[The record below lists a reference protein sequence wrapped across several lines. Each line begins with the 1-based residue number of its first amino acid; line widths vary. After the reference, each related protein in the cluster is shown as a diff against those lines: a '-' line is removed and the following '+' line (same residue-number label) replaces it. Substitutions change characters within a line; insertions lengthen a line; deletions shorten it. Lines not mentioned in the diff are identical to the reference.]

1 MPQNINL
8 NISPYY
14 DDFDENKNY
23 YKVLFKP
30 GTSIQ
35 ARELTTL
42 QSILQNQIEKFGQH
56 FFKDGAMVIPGNV
69 AFDSNYTCI
78 EINNIHLG
86 VPTLEYLY
94 NLKGK
99 TIKGQTSN
107 ILAKIESVIDENL
120 SERGNNTLYIKYQS
134 SSQSDFISN
143 KFVDGEN
150 LIIQEDVEYSLGIL
164 RQGNT
169 IATTISNNC
178 NSVGSAVKIS
188 SGVYFIRGFFL
199 NIDTQTLILDQYSN
213 TPSFRVGLAIK
224 ESFATASNEYSD
236 LLDNSQGF
244 YNFAAPGA
252 DRLLIENELIKKPLD
267 DFNDDN
273 FVQLIKVE
281 NGILERIVKSTDY
294 NIFADELA
302 RRTYDESGD
311 YYIKPFDIQIKESLN
326 NYIGNNGIY
335 NEGQQTKQGA
345 TPSKDLACI
354 SISPGK
360 AYVRGY
366 EVESISNTLID
377 LDKTR
382 TTDVVVNEAIQFNF
396 GTQIELNNV
405 YGHIPVGLGSDSYV
419 KLFKGRTETVGV
431 ASDVQIGRAKLYDLK
446 LKSAAY
452 ENSSSIFEASL
463 YDIQTHTVLEISS
476 GLDQELLRSSYFE
489 GKNSGASGFSVVG
502 IGSTIT
508 QIVLY
513 QVSGNFIKNESLIIN
528 GIENNR
534 IIKSIIDYGINDV
547 YQITS
552 YDIAPATFTADLVL
566 ARKINLSNNQSPYT
580 ITANNL
586 GISTITSSNSNFYT
600 NIKAGDIISYTKSG
614 EILPTYNII
623 KSVDSSLSVAT
634 ISSTTSV
641 PGVNNGNLPTSLISG
656 INDLRKVTVDVK
668 DVNDSLYSN
677 LNNSYVSTV
686 DLTSSNI
693 TLRKTLDAFTITN
706 STVFEV
712 SAFEGVIDS
721 VLVPFDE
728 EAYTLTYADG
738 TIESL
743 NSQKLIPNYDA
754 ANNSAQGRITL
765 RNLNISSPQ
774 DAYLTVTYQ
783 KIKCK
788 TRKKTYNRCAQITI
802 SKTNAGINT
811 VGTDL
816 TYDKVYGRRIEDS
829 AISLNVPDASSII
842 GVYESSNTNNPILP
856 SFTLTTLSESISNLI
871 KGEKIIGTDTKAVAT
886 LIDTDNI
893 SNVNFGYLNDKIFKD
908 GEIVTFKESGITA
921 VIGGI
926 NVGDRN
932 IINSYLFDSGSRSSY
947 LDFSRI
953 IRKPS
958 SEAPKRKITI
968 VYNYY
973 SIESSDDGTFV
984 AVNSYDLDRYDEIPL
999 VDGIGCSDVLD
1010 FRPRVSNYNTL
1021 SDISPFEFRSRIFDA
1036 NIGSSKNIVA
1046 KDSSIVL
1053 SYNYYLPR
1061 IDKLFISKYGTFN
1074 LLKGIPSLSSKLPET
1089 LDYSLEVATLYLP
1102 PYVYNVNDIKVTTNT
1117 HKRYTMKD
1125 ISRLDDRI
1133 SNVEYYTALSLLE
1146 TDTQNLTITDPS
1158 TNLNRF
1164 KCGFFVD
1171 NFSSYNGGDITN
1183 QVYRASV
1190 DANSNTLRPQ
1200 SYTTYI
1206 DLNVDPTA
1214 NANIKRVGDVICL
1227 DYVDLVYTQ
1236 NKFATRVENI
1246 NPFNVI
1252 NWIGNIQLKPS
1263 TDTWIEPK
1271 IISKQEDTSEGDYLS
1286 TLNNLNADSN
1296 TGLSP
1301 AEWGAWTT
1309 NWTGTPIVTNSSSSN
1324 KLSNSKVV
1332 NTNNNRNSTNNLLSN
1347 LFIGRDRT
1355 SQRVTTNTTIRDTF
1369 TNFSQVTTSVSA
1381 NQSRQG
1387 IQNKVTER
1395 FDSKTIGS
1403 RVVSRDTITTIRS
1416 RNIGII
1422 SKRLKPNTRFY
1433 GFFDNIDVTGYVIPK
1448 LIEIEMSTG
1457 TFSAGE
1463 VVEGTLGKTSIV
1475 FRLATQNHKYGD
1487 YNSPSE
1493 VYSKNPYDTNYTIPS
1508 NYSSTSTILNVD
1520 TNSLELQSES
1530 DYYGYISSGMRLVG
1544 KASGAIALIKD
1555 IRIISDNSGTFIGS
1569 LFIPDPTVPTN
1580 PKFTTGTK
1588 TFVLTTSSINSSIP
1602 GATDSIAETI
1612 FTSSGLIE
1620 NIEEH
1625 TLRIRNAS
1633 VERIPISDS
1642 RTIANTS
1649 TTVNTSTS
1657 SVDRTET
1664 NTGFTDPLAQSFE
1677 VTDRTGVYI
1686 TKCDIFFN
1694 TKDIN
1699 DIPVTLQVRTM
1710 QNGIPTQKILPFGEV
1725 ILESKDI
1732 NISDTS
1738 LVPTTFTF
1746 PSPIYL
1752 EGGNSYCIV
1761 LMSASDSY
1769 TVWISRMGEED
1780 VTSLNQQEGNRVLVS
1795 QQPTLGSLFKSQN
1808 ASTWDASQYEDL
1820 KFNLYRADFK
1830 STSGTATF
1838 HNPILGVGN
1847 RQIASLRPNPITAYS
1862 RSLVVNLNKSLTTS
1876 DISRIRS
1883 EYILTQTS
1891 NSTFTSKVKSIVGA
1905 ITPTANLSIVNPGI
1919 AFTQGVVSYSNVDL
1933 ISLTGTGSGG
1943 KITLGVGTGVAY
1955 SAIVSAGG
1963 TGYSI
1968 GDVLTIDYKD
1978 SGNLGKELVLTIPNT
1993 VGILTA
1999 SNSIIIDNIQ
2009 GSLTISSG
2017 DLIVNGTTITG
2028 TYPTQISELTDGLHF
2043 KVSHNNH
2050 GMYAQNNLIELSGI
2064 ESDIPPSKLIA
2075 DITLS
2080 TSTITLDNVS
2090 NFITF
2095 EGETVGI
2102 TTTTGY
2108 LLINNE
2114 IIGYIGVNTSTN
2126 SISVFG
2132 RGIDSTIPTSH
2143 FNNDLVFK
2151 YEFNGIS
2158 LRKINKQHSMSDVNN
2173 SKYPIEL
2180 DNYHIKIENSQNKYF
2195 SQFKTGGS
2203 YLYDTY
2209 SLTGGIIPRA
2219 TQNIAY
2225 NILHPVT
2232 SILTPVST
2240 EISSKVRTVTASSVD
2255 GNEISF
2261 IDKGY
2266 EDLSLNSDNIFNT
2279 MRAVYSNINE
2289 LEYLSTPNN
2298 KSLLLQIQLNTVD
2311 SKVSPM
2317 IDLERIGMIS
2327 IMNRI
2332 DSPVIDYI
2340 NDSRVNKLIEDPTS
2354 AIYVSQAIK
2363 LEKPADSLK
2372 VLFDAYRH
2380 QTNDIR
2386 VAYRIFRNDTPDEYQ
2401 LYQLFPGYGNIDSRG
2416 NTIDMSICTG
2426 LPDILVTPSG
2436 DSSEYKSYEYNMRS
2450 NITFTGYQIKIIMAG
2465 TDQANVPQI
2474 KDLRA
2479 ISTL

>member
-78 EINNIHLG
+78 EINSIHLG
-86 VPTLEYLY
+86 IPVIEYLQ
-94 NLKGK
+94 NLQGK
-99 TIKGQTSN
+99 VIKGQTSN
-107 ILAKIESVIDENL
+107 ILAKVESVIDENS
-120 SERGNNTLYIKYQS
+120 SERSNNTLYIKYQS
-134 SSQSDFISN
+134 SSQSDFTSS
-143 KFVDGEN
+143 KFIDGEN
-150 LIIQEDVEYSLGIL
+150 LIIQEDIEYSLGVL
-164 RQGNT
+164 KQGNT

-178 NSVGSAVKIS
+178 NSVGSAVKVS

-199 NIDTQTLILDQYSN
+199 NIETQTLILDQYSN
-213 TPSFRVGLAIK
+213 TPSYRVGLAIK
-224 ESFATASNEYSD
+224 ESFATASNERKD

-273 FVQLIKVE
+273 FVQLLKVE
-281 NGILERIVKSTDY
+281 NGILERVVKTTDY

-326 NYIGNNGIY
+326 NYLGNNGIY
-335 NEGQQTKQGA
+335 NEGQNTKQGA
-345 TPSKDLACI
+345 IPSNDLACI

-366 EVESISNTLID
+366 EVESISNTIID

-382 TTDVVVNEAIQFNF
+382 TTDVIVNEASQFNF

-405 YGHIPVGLGSDSYV
+405 YGTISVGYGTDSYV
-419 KLFKGRTETVGV
+419 NLYRGRTAV
-431 ASDVQIGRAKLYDLK
+431 AGISSDIQIGTAKLYDLK
-446 LKSAAY
+446 LKAAAY
-452 ENSSSIFEASL
+452 QDESSIFEASL
-463 YDIQTHTVLEISS
+463 YDIQTYTSLEISS
-476 GLDQELLRSSYFE
+476 GLDKSLSRSSFIE
-489 GKNSGASGFSVVG
+489 GGNSGASGFLVTG
-502 IGSTIT
+502 IGSTAT
-508 QIVLY
+508 QFDLY

-534 IIKSIIDYGINDV
+534 IIKSVVDYGINDV

-552 YDIAPATFTADLVL
+552 YNESPTTFTADLVL
-566 ARKINLSNNQSPYT
+566 ERKLNLSDNQSPYT
-580 ITANNL
+580 ITAGDL
-586 GISTITSSNSNFYT
+586 GISTITSSNNNFYT
-600 NIKAGDIISYTKSG
+600 NIKVGDIISYTKSG

-623 KSVDSSLSVAT
+623 RSVDSSLSSAT

-641 PGVNNGNLPTSLISG
+641 SGVNNGELPTSI
-656 INDLRKVTVDVK
+656 IAANDLRKITVDIK
-668 DVNDSLYSN
+668 AANNSLYSS

-693 TLRKTLDAFTITN
+693 TLRKTLDVFTINN

-712 SAFEGVIDS
+712 SVFEGLTDS
-721 VLVPFDE
+721 ILVPFDE

-738 TIESL
+738 SIEPL
-743 NSQKLIPNYDA
+743 NSQKLIPNKDSS
-754 ANNSAQGRITL
+754 NNPAQGRITL

-774 DAYLTVTYQ
+774 DAYLTITYE

-788 TRKKTYNRCAQITI
+788 TRKKTFNRCAQITI
-802 SKTNAGINT
+802 NKTNAGINT
-811 VGTDL
+811 VGTGL
-816 TYDKVYGRRIEDS
+816 TYSDVYGCRIEDS
-829 AISLNVPDASSII
+829 TISLNVPDASSII
-842 GVYESSNTNNPILP
+842 GVYESSNSSNPILP
-856 SFTLTTLSESISNLI
+856 SFTVSSISGLITNLI
-871 KGEKIIGTDTKAVAT
+871 KGEKIIGSDTKAVAT
-886 LIDTDNI
+886 LIDTDNA
-893 SNVNFGYLNDKIFKD
+893 SSVRFGYLNDSQFKV
-908 GEIVTFKESGITA
+908 GETVTFKESGIIA
-921 VIGGI
+921 II
-926 NVGDRN
+926 NGVDIGDRN
-932 IINSYLFDSGSRSSY
+932 ILNSYLFDTGSRSSY

-958 SEAPKRKITI
+958 TESPKRKITI

-984 AVNSYDLDRYDEIPL
+984 AVNSYDLNRYDEIPL

-1010 FRPRVSNYNTL
+1010 FRPRVSNYNTS
-1021 SDISPFEFRSRIFDA
+1021 SDISPFEFRSRLFES
-1036 NIGSSKNIVA
+1036 NNGSSKNIVA
-1046 KDSSIVL
+1046 KDSSIIL

-1061 IDKLFISKYGTFN
+1061 IDKLFLSKYGTFN
-1074 LLKGIPSLSSKLPET
+1074 LLKGIPSLTSKLPET
-1089 LDYSLEVATLYLP
+1089 LDYSLEVANLYLP

-1146 TDTQNLTITDPS
+1146 VDTQNLTITDPS

-1164 KCGFFVD
+1164 KSGFFVD
-1171 NFSSYNGGDITN
+1171 NFSSYGGGDITN

-1200 SYTTYI
+1200 SYTSYI
-1206 DLNVDPTA
+1206 DLDVDSTENINV
-1214 NANIKRVGDVICL
+1214 KRVGDVICL
-1227 DYVDLVYTQ
+1227 NYNDVVYTQ

-1271 IISKQEDTSEGDYLS
+1271 IVSKQEDTVEGNYLN

-1301 AEWGAWTT
+1301 AEWGSWTT
-1309 NWTGTPIVTNSSSSN
+1309 NWTGTPVITRGSTSSQ
-1324 KLSNSKVV
+1324 LSNSSVI
-1332 NTNNNRNSTNNLLSN
+1332 NSNETRISE
-1347 LFIGRDRT
+1347 RT
-1355 SQRVTTNTTIRDTF
+1355 RGHNIRERVTTNTTIRDTF
-1369 TNFSQVTTSVSA
+1369 TNFTPVTTTVNI

-1387 IQNKVTER
+1387 IQNKVIER
-1395 FDSKTIGS
+1395 FDTKTVGNRIL
-1403 RVVSRDTITTIRS
+1403 SRDTITTIRS

-1433 GFFDNIDVTGYVIPK
+1433 GFFDNVDVTGYVVPK

-1463 VVEGTLGKTSIV
+1463 VVEGNLGKTSIV
-1475 FRLATQNHKYGD
+1475 FRLASQNHKYGD

-1493 VYSKNPYDTNYTIPS
+1493 VYSKNPYDINSTIPS

-1544 KASGAIALIKD
+1544 KTTGAIATITN
-1555 IRIISDNSGTFIGS
+1555 IRIISDSSGTFIGS
-1569 LFIPDPTVPTN
+1569 LFIPDPSVSTN

-1588 TFVLTTSSINSSIP
+1588 TFTLTTSSINSSVP
-1602 GATDSIAETI
+1602 GTIDSSAETS

-1625 TLRIRNAS
+1625 TLRIRNANI
-1633 VERIPISDS
+1633 EKIPVSDS
-1642 RTIANTS
+1642 ITRTLTSNT
-1649 TTVNTSTS
+1649 VETSTS
-1657 SVDRTET
+1657 SIDRSET
-1664 NTGFTDPLAQSFE
+1664 NTTFIDPLAQSFE

-1686 TKCDIFFN
+1686 TKCDIFFK
-1694 TKDIN
+1694 TKDTN
-1699 DIPVTLQVRTM
+1699 NIPVTMQVRTM
-1710 QNGIPTQKILPFGEV
+1710 QNGVPTQKILPFGEV
-1725 ILESKDI
+1725 ILESNDI

-1738 LVPTTFTF
+1738 LVSTTFTF

-1761 LMSASDSY
+1761 LISASDSY

-1820 KFNLYRADFK
+1820 KFNLYRADFT
-1830 STSGTATF
+1830 STSGAATF
-1838 HNPILGVGN
+1838 YNPILGVGN
-1847 RQIASLRPNPITAYS
+1847 RQIASLRPNPITSYS
-1862 RSLVVNLNKSLTTS
+1862 RSLLVNLSKNLSGS
-1876 DISRIRS
+1876 DINLIQSN
-1883 EYILTQTS
+1883 YTLTQTS
-1891 NSTFTSKVKSIVGA
+1891 NSTFTSKVKSIVGTM
-1905 ITPTANLSIVNPGI
+1905 TPTANLSIVNPGI
-1919 AFTQGVVSYSNVDL
+1919 AFTQGTTSYTNVDL
-1933 ISLTGTGSGG
+1933 ISLTGTGLGG
-1943 KITLGVGTGVAY
+1943 KITLGVGTGVVY
-1955 SAIVSAGG
+1955 SAVVSAGG

-1978 SGNLGKELVLTIPNT
+1978 SGNLGKELVLNIPNT
-1993 VGILTA
+1993 VGILTSA
-1999 SNSIIIDNIQ
+1999 NSIIIDEVQ

-2017 DLIVNGTTITG
+2017 NLIVNETTLTG

-2050 GMYAQNNLIELSGI
+2050 GMYSQNNLVALSGI
-2064 ESDIPPSKLIA
+2064 ESDIPPSKLVS
-2075 DITLS
+2075 DITASS
-2080 TSTITLDNVS
+2080 TEIIVS
-2090 NFITF
+2090 NASNFVTF
-2095 EGETVGI
+2095 EGKVVGI
-2102 TTTTGY
+2102 AYTGY

-2114 IIGYIGVNTSTN
+2114 IIGYSGVNTST
-2126 SISVFG
+2126 
-2132 RGIDSTIPTSH
+2132 STITINTIATFSRGVDGTVPTSH
-2143 FNNDLVFK
+2143 FTDDLVFK
-2151 YEFNGIS
+2151 YEFNEIS
-2158 LRKINKQHSMSDVNN
+2158 LRKINKQHSMSDVDS

-2180 DNYHIKIENSQNKYF
+2180 DNYHIKIQNSENKYF
-2195 SQFKTGGS
+2195 KQFKTGGS

-2209 SLTGGIIPRA
+2209 SLTGKIVPRA
-2219 TQNIAY
+2219 TQNISY
-2225 NILHPVT
+2225 DILHPICN
-2232 SILTPVST
+2232 ILTPVST
-2240 EISSKVRTVTASSVD
+2240 EISSKIRTVSASSVD
-2255 GNEISF
+2255 GNEIAF
-2261 IDKGY
+2261 IDNGY
-2266 EDLSLNSDNIFNT
+2266 EDLSLNSDNDFNT
-2279 MRAVYSNINE
+2279 MRAICSRINE

-2298 KSLLLQIQLNTVD
+2298 KSLSLQIQLNTND

-2317 IDLERIGMIS
+2317 IDLERIGMIT

-2332 DSPVIDYI
+2332 DSPITNYVT
-2340 NDSRVNKLIEDPTS
+2340 DSRVNKLIEDPTS
-2354 AIYVSQAIK
+2354 AIYVSQAVK

-2380 QTNDIR
+2380 QSNDIR

-2416 NTIDMSICTG
+2416 NIIDMSLCNG
-2426 LPDILVTPSG
+2426 LPDTLVTPSG
-2436 DSSEYKSYEYNMRS
+2436 NSSEYKSYEYNMRS
-2450 NITFTGYQIKIIMAG
+2450 GITFTGFQIKIIMTG
-2465 TDQANVPQI
+2465 TDQANVPKI
-2474 KDLRA
+2474 KDLRV

>member
-30 GTSIQ
+30 GSSIQ

-42 QSILQNQIEKFGQH
+42 QSILQSQIEKFGQH

-78 EINNIHLG
+78 EINSIHLG
-86 VPTLEYLY
+86 IPVIEYLQ
-94 NLKGK
+94 NLQGK

-107 ILAKIESVIDENL
+107 ILAKIESVITENE
-120 SERGNNTLYIKYQS
+120 SERSNNTLYIKYKS
-134 SSQSDFISN
+134 SSQSDFTNS
-143 KFVDGEN
+143 KFIDGEN
-150 LIIQEDVEYSLGIL
+150 LLIQEDVEYSLGVL
-164 RQGNT
+164 RQNNT

-178 NSVGSAVKIS
+178 NSIGSAVKVS

-199 NIDTQTLILDQYSN
+199 NIEDQTIILDQYSN
-213 TPSFRVGLAIK
+213 VPSYRIGLAIK
-224 ESFATASNEYSD
+224 ESFAVASNEHKD

-244 YNFAAPGA
+244 YNFAASGA

-273 FVQLIKVE
+273 FVQLLKVE
-281 NGILERIVKSTDY
+281 NGILERIVKTTDY

-311 YYIKPFDIQIKESLN
+311 YYIKPFDIEIKESLN
-326 NYIGNNGIY
+326 NYIGNNGVYI
-335 NEGQQTKQGA
+335 ESQTTKQGSK
-345 TPSKDLACI
+345 PSNDLACI

-366 EVESISNTLID
+366 EVESISNTIID

-382 TTDVVVNEAIQFNF
+382 TTDTVVNEAAQFNF

-405 YGHIPVGLGSDSYV
+405 YGQIPVGFGTNSYV
-419 KLFKGRTETVGV
+419 NLYRGRTKTVGV
-431 ASDVQIGRAKLYDLK
+431 SSDIQIGTAKLYDLK
-446 LKSAAY
+446 LKNISYSNA
-452 ENSSSIFEASL
+452 SSIFEASL
-463 YDIQTHTVLEISS
+463 YDIQTYTTLEISS
-476 GLDQELLRSSYFE
+476 GLGISLSKSSFIE
-489 GKNSGASGFSVVG
+489 GSNSGANGFAVAG
-502 IGSTIT
+502 ISSTAT
-508 QIVLY
+508 EFNLY

-552 YDIAPATFTADLVL
+552 YDKSPATFTADLVL
-566 ARKINLSNNQSPYT
+566 SRKLNLSDNQSPYT
-580 ITANNL
+580 ITIQNL
-586 GISTITSSNSNFYT
+586 GISTITSANSNFYIS
-600 NIKAGDIISYTKSG
+600 IKIGDVISYTKSG
-614 EILPTYNII
+614 DILPTYNIV
-623 KSVDSSLSVAT
+623 KSVNSSLLTAT
-634 ISSTTSV
+634 ISSTSSV
-641 PGVNNGNLPTSLISG
+641 PDVNIGELPTSTILVS
-656 INDLRKVTVDVK
+656 DLRKITVDVK
-668 DVNDSLYSN
+668 DVNDSLYSS

-712 SAFEGVIDS
+712 SVFEGVTDS
-721 VLVPFDE
+721 ILKPFDE
-728 EAYTLTYADG
+728 EDYTLTYADG
-738 TIESL
+738 SIEPL
-743 NSQKLIPNYDA
+743 NSQKLIPNKDSSY
-754 ANNSAQGRITL
+754 NLAQGRITL

-774 DAYLTVTYQ
+774 DAYLTVTYE

-788 TRKKTYNRCAQITI
+788 TRKKTFNRCAQITI
-802 SKTNAGINT
+802 NKTNAGINT
-811 VGTDL
+811 VGTGL
-816 TYDKVYGRRIEDS
+816 TYNNVYGSRIEDQ
-829 AISLNVPDASSII
+829 AISLNIPDATSII
-842 GVYESSNTNNPILP
+842 GIYESSNINSPILP
-856 SFTLTTLSESISNLI
+856 SFIVSALSSSITNLV
-871 KGEKIIGTDTKAVAT
+871 KGEKIIGSDTKAVAT
-886 LIDTDNI
+886 LIVTDNI
-893 SNVNFGYLNDKIFKD
+893 SEVKFGYLNDKQFKV
-908 GEIVTFKESGITA
+908 GEIITFKESGITGI
-921 VIGGI
+921 IGSV

-932 IINSYLFDSGSRSSY
+932 ILNSYLFDNGSRATY

-958 SEAPKRKITI
+958 AEAPKRKITI

-973 SIESSDDGTFV
+973 SIESNDNGTFV
-984 AVNSYDLDRYDEIPL
+984 AVNSYDLNMYDEIPL

-1010 FRPRVSNYNTL
+1010 FRPRVSNYDVL
-1021 SDISPFEFRSRIFDA
+1021 SNISPFEFRSRIFNAD
-1036 NIGSSKNIVA
+1036 NGSSKNIVA

-1061 IDKLFISKYGTFN
+1061 IDKLFLSKYGTFN
-1074 LLKGIPSLSSKLPET
+1074 LMKGIPSLTSKLPET

-1102 PYVYNVNDIKVTTNT
+1102 PYVYNVNDIKVITNT

-1146 TDTQNLTITDPS
+1146 ADTQNLTITDPS

-1183 QVYRASV
+1183 QVYRASI
-1190 DANSNTLRPQ
+1190 DANDNILRPQ

-1206 DLNVDPTA
+1206 DLDLNSTNNINV
-1214 NANIKRVGDVICL
+1214 KKVGDVVCL
-1227 DYVDLVYTQ
+1227 NYDNVIYSQ
-1236 NKFATRVENI
+1236 NIFATRVENI

-1252 NWIGNIQLKPS
+1252 SWIGNIQLKPS

-1271 IISKQEDTSEGDYLS
+1271 IISKKEDAVEGNYSS
-1286 TLNNLNADSN
+1286 TLNRLNADSN

-1301 AEWGAWTT
+1301 TEWGSWNTT
-1309 NWTGTPIVTNSSSSN
+1309 WTGTPIITRGATSSQ
-1324 KLSNSKVV
+1324 LSNSSLLS
-1332 NTNNNRNSTNNLLSN
+1332 STNTRIAPSRR
-1347 LFIGRDRT
+1347 FFSFSRPRIT
-1355 SQRVTTNTTIRDTF
+1355 TTTNIRDTF
-1369 TNFSQVTTSVSA
+1369 TNFTPVTTTINA

-1387 IQNKVTER
+1387 IQNKITER
-1395 FDSKTIGS
+1395 FDSQTVGT
-1403 RVVSRDTITTIRS
+1403 RVLSRDTITTIRS
-1416 RNIGII
+1416 RNVGIVA
-1422 SKRLKPNTRFY
+1422 KRLKPNTRFY
-1433 GFFDNIDVTGYVIPK
+1433 SFFDNIDVTSYIIPK
-1448 LIEIEMSTG
+1448 LIEIEMVSG

-1463 VVEGTLGKTSIV
+1463 VVEGNIGRASIV
-1475 FRLATQNHKYGD
+1475 LRITTQNHKYGD
-1487 YNSPSE
+1487 YNSPTE
-1493 VYSKNPYDTNYTIPS
+1493 VYSKNPYDVNNAIPS
-1508 NYSSTSTILNVD
+1508 NYSSTSTILNLD

-1530 DYYGYISSGMRLVG
+1530 QYYGYIETGMRLIG
-1544 KASGAIALIKD
+1544 KTSGAIATIKN
-1555 IRIISDNSGTFIGS
+1555 IRLISDNSGTFIGS
-1569 LFIPDPTVPTN
+1569 LFIPDPSVPSN
-1580 PKFTTGTK
+1580 PKFITGTK
-1588 TFVLTTSSINSSIP
+1588 TFTLTTSSANSSIP
-1602 GATDSIAETI
+1602 GTIDSSAETS

-1625 TLRIRNAS
+1625 TLRIRNANI
-1633 VERIPISDS
+1633 ERIPLSDS
-1642 RTIANTS
+1642 RSITNTS
-1649 TTVNTSTS
+1649 TTIATSVS

-1664 NTGFTDPLAQSFE
+1664 NTGFIDPLAQSFE
-1677 VTDRTGVYI
+1677 VTDKTGVYI
-1686 TKCDIFFN
+1686 TKCEVFFK
-1694 TKDIN
+1694 TKDTG
-1699 DIPVTLQVRTM
+1699 DIPVTMQVRTM
-1710 QNGIPTQKILPFGEV
+1710 QSGFPTQKILPFGEV

-1738 LVPTTFTF
+1738 LIPTTFEF

-1761 LMSASDSY
+1761 LISASNSY

-1820 KFNLYRADFK
+1820 KFNLYRANFT
-1830 STSGTATF
+1830 SESGTATF
-1838 HNPILGVGN
+1838 YNPILGIGN

-1862 RSLVVNLNKSLTTS
+1862 RSLLVKLNKTL
-1876 DISRIRS
+1876 S
-1883 EYILTQTS
+1883 ESNINLIKSNYTLTQTS
-1891 NSTFTSKVKSIVGA
+1891 NTTFTSKVKNIVGE
-1905 ITPTANLSIVNPGI
+1905 ITSTVNLSIVNPGI
-1919 AFTQGVVSYSNVDL
+1919 AFTQAVTSYSNVDL
-1933 ISLTGTGSGG
+1933 INITGNGTGG

-1955 SAIVSAGG
+1955 SAIVTNGG
-1963 TGYSI
+1963 SGYSI
-1968 GDVLTIDYKD
+1968 GDVLAIDYKD
-1978 SGNLGKELVLTIPNT
+1978 SNNLGNSLILTIPNT
-1993 VGILTA
+1993 VGILTTA
-1999 SNSIIIDNIQ
+1999 NSLLIEDIQ
-2009 GSLTISSG
+2009 GDLNISSG
-2017 DLIVNGTTITG
+2017 DLIINGTTITG
-2028 TYPTQISELTDGLHF
+2028 TYPIEISEITDGLHF
-2043 KVSHNNH
+2043 KVNHNNH
-2050 GMYAQNNLIELSGI
+2050 GMYSENNLITLSGI
-2064 ESDIPPSKLIA
+2064 ESDVTPSKLIN
-2075 DITLS
+2075 DITSSS
-2080 TSTITLDNVS
+2080 TTINLNNVN
-2090 NFITF
+2090 NFEYF
-2095 EGETVGI
+2095 EGKVVGVAN
-2102 TTTTGY
+2102 TGY

-2114 IIGYIGVNTSTN
+2114 IIGYVGVNIES
-2126 SISVFG
+2126 
-2132 RGIDSTIPTSH
+2132 STITSVSVRGVDNTVPTSH
-2143 FNNDLVFK
+2143 LINNLVFK

-2158 LRKINKQHSMSDVNN
+2158 LRKINKQHNISNVNYT
-2173 SKYPIEL
+2173 KYPIEL
-2180 DNYHIKIENSQNKYF
+2180 DSYHIKIEDDNNKYF
-2195 SQFKTGGS
+2195 KQFKTGGS

-2209 SLTGGIIPRA
+2209 SLTGSITPRA

-2225 NILHPVT
+2225 NILHPIT

-2240 EISSKVRTVTASSVD
+2240 EISSKVRTVSSSSVN
-2255 GNEISF
+2255 GNEVSF
-2261 IDKGY
+2261 IDNGY
-2266 EDLSLNSDNIFNT
+2266 EDISLNSDNNFNT
-2279 MRAVYSNINE
+2279 MRAIYSHINE
-2289 LEYLSTPNN
+2289 LEYLNTPNN

-2332 DSPVIDYI
+2332 DTPITNYVT
-2340 NDSRVNKLIEDPTS
+2340 DSRVNKLIEDPTS
-2354 AIYVSQAIK
+2354 AIYISRPVK

-2380 QTNDIR
+2380 LSNDIR

-2401 LYQLFPGYGNIDSRG
+2401 LYQLFPGYGNIDPSN
-2416 NTIDMSICTG
+2416 NTIDISLNNG
-2426 LPDILVTPSG
+2426 LPDKLVTPSG
-2436 DSSEYKSYEYNMRS
+2436 NSDEYKSYEYNMRS
-2450 NITFTGYQIKIIMAG
+2450 GITFTGFQIKIIMAG
-2465 TDQANVPQI
+2465 TDQANVPKI
-2474 KDLRA
+2474 KDLRV